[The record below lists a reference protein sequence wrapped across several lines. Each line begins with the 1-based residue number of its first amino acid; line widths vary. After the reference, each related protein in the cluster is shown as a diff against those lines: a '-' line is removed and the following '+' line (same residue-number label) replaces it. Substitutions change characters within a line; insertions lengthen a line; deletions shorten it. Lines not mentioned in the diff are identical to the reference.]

1 MVFFVYGERKMEKP
15 VNVIDSCKES
25 LVKLY
30 AGLTCGNL
38 SNMEPVR
45 ILFRELLS
53 CLCESS
59 DAKDFLKL
67 LFKMIGQTRDIRNG
81 KGERAFTYM
90 MIYEWYLIQPDL
102 AIRALESCVGVRNDG
117 CCVIRRVVPE
127 FQCGYGYGSW
137 KDIKYFCGYVRSR
150 SPRGEDDPLICIAM
164 TLLNQQLYLD
174 WISRDDEK
182 RSLACKWVPRE
193 KSKYKWLF
201 QKMAMQ
207 WSELLNPHL
216 FSCAGDGEAYFRAR
230 NKCMM
235 KYRQVL
241 SSMNKKMDIAEVK
254 QCAKRWR
261 EIRPVTFTMDGVTKR
276 KLNAYLN
283 VNNAMEDGRIDV
295 IDRYLCSHY
304 AKEFFQMGNIHRSS
318 TFSNDGRH
326 SFVPG
331 DFVKRAVSLLNL
343 QKDTTDLHILQNILY
358 QMELINK
365 QWVHFVKNCE
375 EMDVILPVIDM
386 SLSMSGDAMY
396 HAMGLACVVA
406 CKSKIRNRLLI
417 MDHVPTW
424 VTADDSADF
433 LSMIRAIEMS
443 ANSHTSQNVGQLF
456 TFLMA
461 QMSSED
467 VFVGYPKITAMIFSN
482 GGIRKAMRESAA
494 IRSLMMENILEKG
507 CDIQVVLWNCGELV
521 DGVDQEGECMLSGTN
536 AYLLSTKSV
545 NTDGSAFS
553 VVENTLNQIHFQKM
567 ELIFDDYF

>member
-1 MVFFVYGERKMEKP
+1 MEKT

-25 LVKLY
+25 MVKLY
-30 AGLTCGNL
+30 YGLTGDNL
-38 SNMEPVR
+38 VPVR

-53 CLCESS
+53 CLYDSS
-59 DAKDFLKL
+59 DARDLLKL
-67 LFKMIGQTRDIRNG
+67 LFKMIAQTRDIRNG
-81 KGERAFTYM
+81 KGERSFTYM

-102 AIRALESCVGVRNDG
+102 AIRALEACVGVRNDG
-117 CCVIRRVVPE
+117 CDVIRRVVPD
-127 FQCGYGYGSW
+127 FQWGNGYGCW
-137 KDIKYFCGYVRSR
+137 KDIKYFCGYVRSQ
-150 SPRGEDDPLICIAM
+150 SPKGEDDPLIRIAM

-174 WISRDDEK
+174 WISVDDEK
-182 RSLACKWVPRE
+182 RSLSCKWVPRE

-207 WSELLNPHL
+207 WSDLLNPRL
-216 FSCAGDGEAYFRAR
+216 FSCVEEGDSYIRAR
-230 NKCMM
+230 NQCMM

-283 VNNAMEDGRIDV
+283 VNNAMEDVRCDV
-295 IDRYLCSHY
+295 IDRYLCGHY
-304 AKEFFQMGNIHRSS
+304 AKEFFQMGNIRQSS
-318 TFSNDGRH
+318 SFSNDGRH

-358 QMELINK
+358 QMELLNK
-365 QWVHFVKNCE
+365 QWAHFVKNCE

-396 HAMGLACVVA
+396 HAMGMACVVA
-406 CKSKIRNRLLI
+406 QKSKIRNRLLI

-424 VTADDSADF
+424 ITADDSADF

-443 ANSHTSQNVGQLF
+443 VNSHTSQNVGQLF
-456 TFLMA
+456 SFLLG
-461 QMSSED
+461 QISSDD
-467 VFVGYPKITAMIFSN
+467 VLIGFPKITAMIFSN
-482 GGIRKAMRESAA
+482 SGICKAMCESAA
-494 IRSLMMENILEKG
+494 IRSLMLEKMLVKG
-507 CDIQVVLWNCGELV
+507 CDMRVVWWNCGEMGGEVFDQV
-521 DGVDQEGECMLSGTN
+521 DEKVGVMLSGTN
-536 AYLLSTKSV
+536 AYLLSSGST
-545 NTDGSAFS
+545 GSAFS
-553 VVENTLNQIHFQKM
+553 VVEDILNQIHFQKM
-567 ELIFDDYF
+567 ELIFDDYYANISRTLD